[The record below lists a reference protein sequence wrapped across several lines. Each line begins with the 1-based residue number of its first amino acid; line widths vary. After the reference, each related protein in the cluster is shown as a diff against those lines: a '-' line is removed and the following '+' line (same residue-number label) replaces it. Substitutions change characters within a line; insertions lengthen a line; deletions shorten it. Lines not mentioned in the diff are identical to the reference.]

1 MKFIYTKVSSVY
13 FQQAICMHN
22 EYKLKVPARGSLLVG
37 CCLVWAGTGSP
48 SYLLQCRPRISVH
61 LCVHFCSGIRLTTP
75 LGCSVIILRCQ
86 ELLKMTCELWTGFR
100 PACNRSR
107 LSHSRDYLQMVTFW
121 ERWPPGS
128 LLLYFLAFPKPTARV
143 GCGFKSKYRTGN
155 NQCPDDTVATC
166 WQIWRTAMTI

>member
-1 MKFIYTKVSSVY
+1 MRFIYTKVSSVY

-22 EYKLKVPARGSLLVG
+22 ENKLKVPVRGSLLVG
-37 CCLVWAGTGSP
+37 YCLVWAGTGSP

-61 LCVHFCSGIRLTTP
+61 LCVCPCTGIRFTTGPP
-75 LGCSVIILRCQ
+75 LGCSVIILGCQ

-107 LSHSRDYLQMVTFW
+107 LSHSRDCLQMVAFC
-121 ERWPPGS
+121 ERWPP
-128 LLLYFLAFPKPTARV
+128 YFLAFPKPTARG
-143 GCGFKSKYRTGN
+143 GCGFKSKYRIGN
-155 NQCPDDTVATC
+155 NPCPDDTVATC